1 MPREAV
7 LGHFGGRLHQF
18 HAQGAARGRYMAA
31 FHSVAPRVNCT
42 GRCFW
47 AIFGAGPLHAWG
59 RLEFR
64 PDEILVLAKLQNFGS
79 DKIFGP
85 DEILVRTKFW
95 FEKNSGQE
103 KILVRTKNRTKILV
117 RQKFRPRKNFGP
129 NKIENSGQDKILVR
143 TKIWR

>member
-1 MPREAV
+1 
-7 LGHFGGRLHQF
+7 
-18 HAQGAARGRYMAA
+18 MAT
-31 FHSVAPRVNCT
+31 FHSFASRVTCA

-103 KILVRTKNRTKILV
+103 KILVRTKLKIQVKTKFWSG
-117 RQKFRPRKNFGP
+117 QKFGA
-129 NKIENSGQDKILVR
+129 DKILVR
-143 TKIWR
+143 TKFWSRTK